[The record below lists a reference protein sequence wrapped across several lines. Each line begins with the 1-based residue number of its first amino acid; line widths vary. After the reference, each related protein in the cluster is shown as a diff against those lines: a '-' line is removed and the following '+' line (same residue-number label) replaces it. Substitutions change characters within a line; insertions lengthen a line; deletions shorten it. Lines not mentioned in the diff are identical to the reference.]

1 MSVDPTRFLTQA
13 VVRLFGWV
21 VGEVTW
27 KEPPASNA
35 PAPSAKTPTAGAKT
49 PTAAPTAQA
58 LNAVGEGSGALAED
72 RRKLAHVL
80 AFSNEGRYTPFRAP
94 ALFLVPSDGEPVHD
108 EHGELDPAKL
118 GLAQLDKSMIFAS
131 NLKFWICDRSA
142 YITRLDM
149 SSGTLQRV
157 VIDIETAGAQG
168 RRIDLVGQESSY
180 MARLG
185 PGHY

>member
-27 KEPPASNA
+27 KEPAAVTTAAAAAVKGSASAAKA
-35 PAPSAKTPTAGAKT
+35 PAAV
-49 PTAAPTAQA
+49 PTAQA
-58 LNAVGEGSGALAED
+58 LSAVGEGSKALAKD
-72 RRKLAHVL
+72 GKKLAHVL

-94 ALFLVPSDGEPVHD
+94 ALFLVSADGEPVYD
-108 EHGELDPAKL
+108 EHGSVDPAKL
-118 GLAQLDKSMIFAS
+118 GLAQLDKSMVFAS

-157 VIDIETAGAQG
+157 VIDLETGGAHA
-168 RRIDLVGQESSY
+168 RRIDLVGQEGSY
-180 MARLG
+180 TARLG
-185 PGHY
+185 NH

>member
-27 KEPPASNA
+27 TA
-35 PAPSAKTPTAGAKT
+35 PAAAPKTPD
-49 PTAAPTAQA
+49 
-58 LNAVGEGSGALAED
+58 LNAVGEGSEALASD
-72 RRKLAHVL
+72 RTKLAHVL
-80 AFSNEGRYTPFRAP
+80 AFSNEGRYTPFRTP
-94 ALFLVPSDGEPVHD
+94 ALFLVSSDGDPVWV
-108 EHGELDPAKL
+108 GNKVDPGRL
-118 GLAQLDKSMIFAS
+118 GLAQLDQSMVFAS
-131 NLKFWICDRSA
+131 NLMFWICDRSA

-157 VIDIETAGAQG
+157 VIDLETGGAQG
-168 RRIDLVGQESSY
+168 RRIDLVGQEGSY

-185 PGHY
+185 QGHY